1 MHGVSLAERRRN
13 QGAKTSVGAY
23 DMPCI
28 IVETGFVDRSE
39 RSSDQM
45 AKSSSHTWIV
55 DVIEDGSASI
65 EVDGRSVTPI
75 PEWMLPVG
83 VKEGDVLAVTHE
95 REEGRSVLRIRVD
108 AEAKKKAMERSV
120 RQVSR
125 KSKRDRGG
133 DIQL

>member
-1 MHGVSLAERRRN
+1 MG
-13 QGAKTSVGAY
+13 KT
-23 DMPCI
+23 
-28 IVETGFVDRSE
+28 
-39 RSSDQM
+39 
-45 AKSSSHTWIV
+45 SSHTWVI

-75 PEWMLPVG
+75 PQWMLPVG

-95 REEGRSVLRIRVD
+95 REEGKSILAIRVD
-108 AEAKKKAMERSV
+108 AEAKKKAIDRSV

-125 KSKRDRGG
+125 KSRKDRGG